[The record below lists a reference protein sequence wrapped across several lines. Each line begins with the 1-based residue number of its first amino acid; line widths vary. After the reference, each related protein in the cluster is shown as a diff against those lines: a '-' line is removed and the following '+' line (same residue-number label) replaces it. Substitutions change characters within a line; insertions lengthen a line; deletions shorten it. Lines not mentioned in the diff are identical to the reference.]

1 MSVANPPD
9 SKKADRAKSPARAVA
24 RAVLELFELLV
35 ANARDKGDNV
45 ANLEAWADEHKP
57 SLEGVLRGKS

>member
-1 MSVANPPD
+1 MSGANA
-9 SKKADRAKSPARAVA
+9 SKLSSKLENSATVTA

-57 SLEGVLRGKS
+57 TLEAVLRGR

>member
-1 MSVANPPD
+1 MSGANA
-9 SKKADRAKSPARAVA
+9 SNLSARAAKVVPPQVDLA

-35 ANARDKGDNV
+35 GNARDKGDNV

-57 SLEGVLRGKS
+57 SLEALLRGR